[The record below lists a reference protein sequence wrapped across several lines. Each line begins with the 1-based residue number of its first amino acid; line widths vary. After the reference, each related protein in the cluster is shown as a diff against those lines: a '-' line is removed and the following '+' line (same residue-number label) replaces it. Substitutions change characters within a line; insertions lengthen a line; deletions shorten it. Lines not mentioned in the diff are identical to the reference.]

1 MQQNEKLFEEIYQA
15 FLRTYRNQA
24 TRKDTANYLSSVYA
38 MYKPNTYMRYL
49 DSFLHMMDGT
59 QFASV
64 VPINLSVY
72 LLQRI
77 GQDFGKPALQQ
88 ALLAEKQHIQYY
100 YNTCGSAS
108 TGLRTALQS
117 LASQHDLQIDF
128 LHRVKF
134 KFHYKI
140 IKENWLCLKKCIPFL
155 LSLL

>member
-1 MQQNEKLFEEIYQA
+1 MQQNEKLYEEIYQA
-15 FLRTYRNQA
+15 FSRVYRGQM
-24 TRKDTANYLSSVYA
+24 TRNDAAAYLSSVYA
-38 MYKPNTYMRYL
+38 GYKATTYKRYL

-77 GQDFGKPALQQ
+77 EQDFGVSALQQ

-128 LHRVKF
+128 SAP
-134 KFHYKI
+134 
-140 IKENWLCLKKCIPFL
+140 C
-155 LSLL
+155 

>member
-1 MQQNEKLFEEIYQA
+1 MQQNEKMFEEIYQA

-24 TRKDTANYLSSVYA
+24 TRTDTANYLSSVYA
-38 MYKPNTYMRYL
+38 MYKPSTYMRYL

-72 LLQRI
+72 LLQCIER
-77 GQDFGKPALQQ
+77 DFGVSALQQ

-100 YNTCGSAS
+100 YDVCGSAS
-108 TGLRTALQS
+108 KGLRTALQA

-128 LHRVKF
+128 STP
-134 KFHYKI
+134 Y
-140 IKENWLCLKKCIPFL
+140 
-155 LSLL
+155 